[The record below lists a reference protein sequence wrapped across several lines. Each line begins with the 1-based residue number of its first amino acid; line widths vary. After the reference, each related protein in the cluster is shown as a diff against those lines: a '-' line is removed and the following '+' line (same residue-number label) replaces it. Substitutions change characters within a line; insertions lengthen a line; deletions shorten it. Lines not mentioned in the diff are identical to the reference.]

1 MAIRDLNWKRLDSYY
16 QRIVGR
22 KGAEFYK
29 DVKGLIFGSVE
40 TENDCIANMD
50 RVI

>member
-16 QRIVGR
+16 QRVVGR
-22 KGAEFYK
+22 KGAEFNK